1 MSTSAPGLFRDT
13 LLLGLML
20 LIVWM
25 PIPLGSNRV
34 GYWSL
39 DEILIA
45 LLMLVWLIQ
54 FLRGKRAVPETF
66 RAARPLYLLL
76 GAWCVYVLL
85 QCIPLPVSWVAWLSP
100 QSAWLHNLTLHPEN
114 GDYRVTLSVDPFSTE
129 TALGKSI
136 AYLLLVLL
144 VLLLVDTT
152 TRLKRLAYAIVAAG
166 FLQAVI
172 GLIDPGFHGALGDR
186 SVTGTFPN
194 RNHLANLLTL
204 AIATGLGILLAT
216 SSSRRSV
223 NRAESLRRALDWI
236 LSSKMLLR
244 ASLLLMAT
252 AIVLTRSRMGNL
264 AFFTSMLVAG
274 LAMLALARKRKRGL
288 VILLGSMIVVD
299 ILIVGSMLGMDRVVK
314 RFEDTSLAGE
324 TRDEVARDTLRYW
337 RDYPLTGSGLGSFYV
352 TFPRYKQG
360 DIVSFSRQAH
370 NDYLQFGAESGV
382 IGIALL
388 GGALLLSLWTALQ
401 TLRRRRHPWAIGI
414 AFSVVMAISAIMIHA
429 TVEFNLQ
436 IFANAAFLSI
446 LLPLAWVAARLPSG
460 ASAIPAQTP
469 RPRFATPIA
478 VIAMIALTLY
488 IAWIGA
494 MALSAL
500 VSDDNE
506 KLLAGWERDGRA
518 NPHEVL
524 GALHR
529 QLTAIQLA
537 PHSADAKTLLARL
550 AWWQLKDGQNGE
562 KPDPARA
569 DKVHGQMLYAL
580 LGASRDN
587 PGLGSIWAS
596 ILATR
601 HFQRRYDALFQAA
614 LRHIGLLTPWEMHLQ
629 LATTR
634 VGLAAWDRL
643 DNTRQREMV
652 ADAIQRG
659 LKLKPRP
666 MRKLIEASGLRRQ
679 LCEQFDTRIPH
690 LDCGGTRQMRN
701 ETTFHFDRVQ
711 LDSKNK
717 QRGGFNDVRS

>member
-1 MSTSAPGLFRDT
+1 MSRDTPGLFRDT

-39 DEILIA
+39 NEILIA
-45 LLMLVWLIQ
+45 LLMLGWLIQ
-54 FLRGKRAVPETF
+54 FLRGKRHIPETF

-76 GAWCVYVLL
+76 GVWCLYILL

-100 QSAWLHNLTLHPEN
+100 KSAWLHKLTIHP
-114 GDYRVTLSVDPFSTE
+114 GDGSYWVTLSVDPFSTE

-144 VLLLVDTT
+144 VLLLVDNT

-166 FLQAVI
+166 FLQAII
-172 GLIDPGFHGALGDR
+172 GLVDPGFHGALGDR

-204 AIATGLGILLAT
+204 GIATGLGILLAT
-216 SSSRRSV
+216 SSSRRSA
-223 NRAESLRRALDWI
+223 NRRESLRRALDWT
-236 LSSKMLLR
+236 LGSKMLLR

-274 LAMLALARKRKRGL
+274 LLMLALARKRKRSL
-288 VILLGSMIVVD
+288 VILVGSMVVID
-299 ILIVGSMLGMDRVVK
+299 ILIVGSMLGMDRVVE

-337 RDYPLTGSGLGSFYV
+337 RDHPLTGSGLGSFYV

-382 IGIALL
+382 IGVALL
-388 GGALLLSLWTALQ
+388 GSALLLSLWTALR

-414 AFSVVMAISAIMIHA
+414 AFSVVMAIGAVMIHA

-446 LLPLAWVAARLPSG
+446 LLPLAWVGKTLPSG
-460 ASAIPAQTP
+460 ANAIPALAP
-469 RPRFATPIA
+469 GRYARPLALLA
-478 VIAMIALTLY
+478 AIALSLY

-494 MALSAL
+494 MAVSAL
-500 VSDDNE
+500 VGNDNE

-518 NPHEVL
+518 SRREVL

-537 PHSADAKTLLARL
+537 PRSADAKTLLARL
-550 AWWQLKDGQNGE
+550 AWWQLKDGQGGE
-562 KPDPARA
+562 KPDPAQA
-569 DKVHGQMLYAL
+569 DKVYEQMLYAL
-580 LGASRDN
+580 LGASMDN
-587 PGLGSIWAS
+587 PGLANTWAS
-596 ILATR
+596 IAASR
-601 HFQRRYDALFQAA
+601 HFQHRYDALFQAA
-614 LRHIGLLTPWEMHLQ
+614 LRKTAQLAPWEPHITQIIAKIGLSSWDQ
-629 LATTR
+629 LSNPTQ
-634 VGLAAWDRL
+634 RL
-643 DNTRQREMV
+643 LVVDTL
-652 ADAIQRG
+652 QRG
-659 LKLKPRP
+659 LTLKPEP
-666 MRKLIEASGLRRQ
+666 MLKLIEQSGRHRQ
-679 LCEQFDTRIPH
+679 LCETFGERMPDLP
-690 LDCGGTRQMRN
+690 CG
-701 ETTFHFDRVQ
+701 D
-711 LDSKNK
+711 
-717 QRGGFNDVRS
+717 